1 MSAVRVLKGL
11 AFVAAA
17 AVVAPAVLAAR
28 LEAALGRGEGVFSGF
43 AELFS
48 MVPGRPGT
56 MLRAAYYAGTLRH
69 ASWETSVGF
78 GTVIVHRAASLG
90 RHASLGRFCV
100 IGEADIGE
108 SVMIG
113 SRVSV
118 PSGRRQHL
126 DDDGR
131 LSADAGRFERVAI
144 GAGCWVGDGAVVMA
158 DVGAASIVAA
168 GSIVSSPMPAGVT
181 LGGNPARVLRGGP
194 IAASKEA

>member
-1 MSAVRVLKGL
+1 MSTAHTLKRL
-11 AFVAAA
+11 AFLAA
-17 AVVAPAVLAAR
+17 AVVAAPAVLIVRA
-28 LEAALGRGEGVFSGF
+28 EALFGRGEGVFSGF
-43 AELFS
+43 AELFA

-56 MLRAAYYAGTLRH
+56 MLRAAYYSGTLRE

-78 GTVIVHRAASLG
+78 GSVIVHRAASLG

-100 IGEADIGE
+100 IGEAEIGD

-118 PSGRRQHL
+118 PSGKRQHL
-126 DDDGR
+126 DDEGR
-131 LSADAGRFERVAI
+131 LSADAGRFERVKI

-158 DVGAASIVAA
+158 DVGPASIVAA

-181 LGGNPARVLRGGP
+181 LGGNPARVLSARSI
-194 IAASKEA
+194 IASQEA

>member
-1 MSAVRVLKGL
+1 MSGFRMLKRLVFAV
-11 AFVAAA
+11 A
-17 AVVAPAVLAAR
+17 AVVVSPAVLAAR
-28 LEAALGRGEGVFSGF
+28 AESAFGGGESVFSGF

-56 MLRAAYYAGTLRH
+56 LLRAAYYAGTLRQ

-78 GTVIVHRAASLG
+78 GTVFVHRAASLG
-90 RHASLGRFCV
+90 RHASLGRYCV

-118 PSGRRQHL
+118 PSGKRQHL

-131 LSADAGRFERVAI
+131 LSAGAGRFERVAI
-144 GAGCWVGDGAVVMA
+144 GAGCWIGDGAVVMA
-158 DVGAASIVAA
+158 DVGPTSIVAA

-181 LGGNPARVLRGGP
+181 LGGNPARVIRDRP
-194 IAASKEA
+194 IATAEAR

>member
-1 MSAVRVLKGL
+1 VSAARTFKRL
-11 AFVAAA
+11 AFAAA
-17 AVVAPAVLAAR
+17 SLVVAPAALAAR
-28 LEAALGRGEGVFSGF
+28 AEAALGRGEGVFSGC
-43 AELFS
+43 AELFA

-56 MLRAAYYAGTLRH
+56 MLRAAYYAFTLRQ

-131 LSADAGRFERVAI
+131 LSADTCRFDRVTI
-144 GAGCWVGDGAVVMA
+144 GAGCWIGDGAVVMA
-158 DVGAASIVAA
+158 DIGAASIVAA
-168 GSIVSSPMPAGVT
+168 GSIVATPMPAGVT
-181 LGGNPARVLRGGP
+181 LGGNPARVLRGRT
-194 IAASKEA
+194 IVESEEA